1 MRIKSHLI
9 FAALTAAA
17 FVSPLLSADGA
28 LAQNIIVLVNDEPIT
43 SGDVAQRLRW
53 MARTSGFGERMKAEL
68 DMKNPVK
75 RKALE
80 DRYRQMMIAAN
91 PRSETEAQGAAE
103 RIKKQ
108 LLEDVKNRVLSEG
121 GGTTRKAA
129 VEALIDD
136 KLKLQAAK
144 KLEIKIS
151 DKEVE
156 ETLAQRSGG
165 GADGKKPDLSE
176 FYAQFEKDG
185 INRKTIQDIIRAQLA
200 WRDVIRRQ
208 YGPRIASLLA
218 SAPSNDEKPAES
230 DVQFDV
236 RVLRLSVKNSS
247 DQRAVSQRMI
257 EAENL
262 KQKFTSCAELPKEAK
277 LVSDATVRS
286 MDKAKMASFPKD
298 VQPLIAKASEGQMT
312 PPVLVGN
319 SVESYAVCK
328 KGVAAAKQKAPAEA
342 KPDVRQQEYDRFARR
357 YLQELKQSASID
369 YRGS

>member
-1 MRIKSHLI
+1 MRIKNHL
-9 FAALTAAA
+9 FLLALAAA
-17 FVSPLLSADGA
+17 SFASPLLLSAGGA
-28 LAQNIIVLVNDEPIT
+28 QAQNIIVLVNDEPIT
-43 SGDVAQRLRW
+43 SGDVTQRLRW
-53 MARTSGFGERMKAEL
+53 MARTNGFGERMKAEL

-91 PRSETEAQGAAE
+91 PRSEAEAQAAAE

-108 LLEDVKNRVLSEG
+108 LLEDVKSRVLSEG
-121 GGTTRKAA
+121 GGTSRKAA
-129 VEALIDD
+129 VESLVED

-144 KLEIKIS
+144 KLEIKVS
-151 DKEVE
+151 DAEVE
-156 ETLAQRSGG
+156 QVLGQRAG
-165 GADGKKPDLSE
+165 GAEGKKPDLSE

-185 INRKTIQDIIRAQLA
+185 INRKTIQDVVRAQLA

-218 SAPSNDEKPAES
+218 SSPSNDEKPAEG

-236 RVLRLSVKNSS
+236 RVLRLSVKNSA
-247 DQRAVSQRMI
+247 DQRAVSQRII

-286 MDKAKMASFPKD
+286 MDKTKMASFPKD

-319 SVESYAVCK
+319 SVESYAICK
-328 KGVAAAKQKAPAEA
+328 KAVAAAKQKTPAEQ
-342 KPDVRQQEYDRFARR
+342 KPDLRQQEYDRFARR
-357 YLQELKQSASID
+357 YLQELRQSASID

>member
-1 MRIKSHLI
+1 
-9 FAALTAAA
+9 
-17 FVSPLLSADGA
+17 
-28 LAQNIIVLVNDEPIT
+28 
-43 SGDVAQRLRW
+43 
-53 MARTSGFGERMKAEL
+53 MKAEL

-75 RKALE
+75 RKSLE

-91 PRSETEAQGAAE
+91 PRSEAEAKTAAE

-108 LLEDVKNRVLSEG
+108 LLEDVKSRVLSEG
-121 GGTTRKAA
+121 GGTSRKAA
-129 VEALIDD
+129 VESLIED

-144 KLEIKIS
+144 KLDIKIS
-151 DKEVE
+151 DTEVE
-156 ETLAQRSGG
+156 QVLAQRSGG
-165 GADGKKPDLSE
+165 GEGKKPDLSE
-176 FYAQFEKDG
+176 FYGQFEKDG
-185 INRKTIQDIIRAQLA
+185 INRKTIQDVIRAQLA

-247 DQRAVSQRMI
+247 DQRAVSQRII

-262 KQKFTSCAELPKEAK
+262 KQKFVSCAELPKEAK

-319 SVESYAVCK
+319 AVESYAVCK
-328 KGVAAAKQKAPAEA
+328 RAVAAAKQKAPAEQ